1 MDDLKLLIIHDRT
14 FFFNLIFMPPLTS
27 LLSIHRFDVQM
38 SLVTQVRQNTLLTPN
53 SILATKKERK
63 KKRDDIPFFRFHSLE
78 IKLFNNA
85 SDDFDFNF

>member
-1 MDDLKLLIIHDRT
+1 
-14 FFFNLIFMPPLTS
+14 MPPLTS

-63 KKRDDIPFFRFHSLE
+63 KKKRDDIPFFFRFHSLE

>member
-1 MDDLKLLIIHDRT
+1 MVPDDLKLLIIHDRT
-14 FFFNLIFMPPLTS
+14 FFFKNLIFMPPLTS

-63 KKRDDIPFFRFHSLE
+63 KKKERDDIPFFPIPLSRDKTF
-78 IKLFNNA
+78 
-85 SDDFDFNF
+85 